1 MTGLSACAH
10 HLCTLSL
17 SHPSASSELPRPHS
31 LSPPRSTSALCLSLT
46 PQPAQSSLAPTH
58 SHPLA
63 RRPQATEEAEPTKD
77 LLMPLLPFQKQF
89 LGWALKQ
96 EAGPLRGG
104 ILADEMGMGALRP
117 RRRLG

>member
-1 MTGLSACAH
+1 
-10 HLCTLSL
+10 
-17 SHPSASSELPRPHS
+17 
-31 LSPPRSTSALCLSLT
+31 
-46 PQPAQSSLAPTH
+46 
-58 SHPLA
+58 
-63 RRPQATEEAEPTKD
+63 
-77 LLMPLLPFQKQF
+77 MPLLPFQKQF